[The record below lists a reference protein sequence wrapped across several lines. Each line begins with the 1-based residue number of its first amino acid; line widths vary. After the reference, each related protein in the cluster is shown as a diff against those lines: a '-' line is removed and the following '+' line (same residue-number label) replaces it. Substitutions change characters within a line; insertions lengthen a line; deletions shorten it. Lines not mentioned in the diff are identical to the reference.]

1 VTKNS
6 GGQRL
11 GVLGGTFDP
20 FHNGHLAA
28 AEAAM
33 VCARLG
39 RVIFIP
45 AAQPPHRPPA
55 VAAALQRL
63 EMCRV
68 ATAGDERFAVS
79 DIELNRSGP
88 SYTVDTLVEL
98 RRLHP
103 DGELFLVLGWDA
115 ARLFPT
121 WRRPD
126 EVRALASIVV
136 VGRPGSD
143 APREADLKPV
153 GLEGNGVRLCLR
165 PTPDV
170 SASEIRR
177 AVAVGESITGKV
189 PSAVDQYIAA
199 HRLYAG

>member
-1 VTKNS
+1 MRS
-6 GGQRL
+6 GI
-11 GVLGGTFDP
+11 LGGTFDP

-28 AEAAM
+28 AEGAM
-33 VCARLG
+33 GCARLDSA
-39 RVIFIP
+39 IFVP

-55 VAAALQRL
+55 VAPAEQRM
-63 EMCRV
+63 EMCRL
-68 ATAGDERFAVS
+68 ATAGDARFAVS
-79 DIELNRSGP
+79 DVELNRGGP
-88 SYTVDTLVEL
+88 SYTVDTLAEL

-103 DGELFLVLGWDA
+103 RDELVLILGWDA

-136 VGRPGSD
+136 VGRPGSK
-143 APREADLKPV
+143 APCASDLKQV
-153 GLEGNGVRLCLR
+153 GLGGEGVTLCLE

-177 AVAVGESITGKV
+177 AIAAGESIASKV
-189 PSAVDQYIAA
+189 PAAVERYIAA